1 MVDSSS
7 SQSVSS
13 VTASLTGVGLFLL
26 TTALS
31 QWIQS
36 NKRSASDD
44 DDDDESTRHHQEY
57 SSPSPFDEETDFRLL
72 YQSRRLADRMSYENL
87 PQALS
92 IQPTLSQEN
101 SQQQQRDTKM
111 VQSQGPLPSEC
122 DNRSPTAPGKIMTE
136 WNVLQQQRKSAAAAM
151 QQQQKASI
159 AKVSKDK
166 HQWTLLT
173 RKFSEMEAHPNA
185 LSDFHPKNRNWR
197 HFEHYNE
204 HDRRRREEKLMREQ
218 STKLNNGADE
228 VKSPS
233 LTNGKLHERNNIP
246 QPDQMM
252 PLNDTAAAPNTSI
265 MSEERKPHFHY
276 RRSAS
281 SDISGAT
288 AISDNTTSDDDD
300 DVDDARSISSSS
312 DSEEEQFVWT
322 KHRHSST
329 SSRLSQLPQTL
340 QQKEGNPSND
350 VSPTD
355 TKDASTATRPTV
367 APSKKR
373 NSIPSRP
380 VQIVRRFLSLD
391 EGQKVATEKDASTHV
406 GKTVNPLLRSSSLEF
421 YSRRIRAEYNARIM
435 PEKLVL
441 IRHGQ
446 SMGNINEVLYST
458 TPDNAMP
465 LTRLGW
471 EQARNAGA
479 ILKDKILTSG
489 ESVHFI
495 VSPYVRTVETFHGI
509 VSAWCDPSS
518 PEFASIANHDEKVK
532 AWYGRLIQLGL
543 TWNEDSRLREQ
554 DFGNYQNPDV
564 IKKAKEERH
573 RFGAFYYRFP
583 HGESASDVFDRVS
596 TFLDSLWRS
605 FEMNKSRN
613 YVLITHGIVLRVLLA
628 RYFRYT
634 IDQFNTLANP
644 RNCEMVIL
652 GHSGDG
658 KLDLEGRCDL
668 DIEKDSERDDPHV
681 TGYKFH
687 KRLRILPKSAIRKVK
702 IRISPDDD

>member
-13 VTASLTGVGLFLL
+13 VTSSLAGVGLFLL

-44 DDDDESTRHHQEY
+44 DDDESTRHQEY

-92 IQPTLSQEN
+92 IHPTLSQEN
-101 SQQQQRDTKM
+101 SQQQQRDAKL
-111 VQSQGPLPSEC
+111 VQSQGPFLS
-122 DNRSPTAPGKIMTE
+122 DVDKHSPTPQGKIMTE

-151 QQQQKASI
+151 QQRQKASI
-159 AKVSKDK
+159 ANVSKDK
-166 HQWTLLT
+166 QEWTLLT

-185 LSDFHPKNRNWR
+185 LYDFHPKNRNWR

-204 HDRRRREEKLMREQ
+204 HDRRRREEKLLREQ
-218 STKLNNGADE
+218 SKKLNNGAGE
-228 VKSPS
+228 VKSTS
-233 LTNGKLHERNNIP
+233 RNNEKLLELNNIP
-246 QPDQMM
+246 QPDHMM
-252 PLNDTAAAPNTSI
+252 PLNDTAAVHKTLSK
-265 MSEERKPHFHY
+265 SEERKPHFHY

-288 AISDNTTSDDDD
+288 AISDTTTSDDDD

-312 DSEEEQFVWT
+312 DSEEEHFVWT
-322 KHRHSST
+322 KHRRNST
-329 SSRLSQLPQTL
+329 SSRLSQLSQTL
-340 QQKEGNPSND
+340 VQPKEWNTSNG
-350 VSPTD
+350 VSATD
-355 TKDASTATRPTV
+355 TKDASAATTPQV
-367 APSKKR
+367 APSNKR

-380 VQIVRRFLSLD
+380 MQIARRFLSLD
-391 EGQKVATEKDASTHV
+391 EGQKLATEKDTATRV

-509 VSAWCDPSS
+509 VSAWCDPST

-554 DFGNYQNPDV
+554 DFGNYQNPEV

-668 DIEKDSERDDPHV
+668 DVEKDLEGDDPHV